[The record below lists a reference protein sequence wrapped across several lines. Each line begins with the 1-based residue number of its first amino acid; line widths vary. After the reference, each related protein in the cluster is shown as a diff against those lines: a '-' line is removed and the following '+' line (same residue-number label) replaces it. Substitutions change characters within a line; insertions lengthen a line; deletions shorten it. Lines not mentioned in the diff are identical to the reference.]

1 MIEVDE
7 RTIAVDQA
15 AGLRAYRVMGWLLVL
30 DLGLHGLRLPWL
42 DWNGFPLDIPAILLG
57 GELARTWHL
66 WRNRTLT
73 RRLILGALAAAGVAL
88 AVAIVLTLLRGLR

>member
-7 RTIAVDQA
+7 RTVTVDQA
-15 AGLRAYRVMGWLLVL
+15 AGLRGYRVMSWLLVL

-42 DWNGFPLDIPAILLG
+42 DWNGFPLDIPVILLG

-66 WRNRTLT
+66 WRSRTLT
-73 RRLILGALAAAGVAL
+73 RRLIFAASAAAGAAFVMA
-88 AVAIVLTLLRGLR
+88 AVLTLLRGLR